1 MIVYVSEVMSG
12 SEVAAHLGV
21 SDRRVR
27 ALIDSGQLPGHQIAG
42 RWVVPAEAVSSFLSR
57 SAGRPM
63 AERSA
68 WSVMSRLAGEDV
80 QIPSRLRDRLGLLED
95 APFPHLRLL
104 AWMSA
109 RGQLFRAW
117 AFRPVIDDLSVDD
130 RLILSG
136 EHGAQNLAPSD
147 HLHAYV
153 AAADLDRVVNDHNLR
168 AAAGGKLPNVFLWA
182 VANPDAI
189 PRRPDNPH
197 IAADVVSAMDLLDD
211 GDPRAVGE
219 ASDIIARTLR
229 SARVR

>member
-1 MIVYVSEVMSG
+1 MIV
-12 SEVAAHLGV
+12 HLGV

-27 ALIDSGQLPGHQIAG
+27 ALIDSGQLPAHQIAG
-42 RWVVPAEAVSSFLSR
+42 RWVVSAEAVSGFLSR

-68 WSVMSRLAGEDV
+68 WSVMSRLAGED
-80 QIPSRLRDRLGLLED
+80 IRMSSRLRNQLVHLGD
-95 APFPHLRLL
+95 GPAPHLRLW

-117 AFRPVIDDLSVDD
+117 AFSPVIDDLSGDD

-136 EHGAQNLAPSD
+136 EHGVQNLAPSD

-153 AAADLDRVVNDHNLR
+153 AAADIDQVVDDHNLH
-168 AAAGGKLPNVFLWA
+168 AVSGGRVPNVLLWA
-182 VANPDAI
+182 VADPDAI

-197 IAADVVSAMDLLDD
+197 IAADVVSALDLLDD

-229 SARVR
+229 SAEAR

>member
-1 MIVYVSEVMSG
+1 
-12 SEVAAHLGV
+12 
-21 SDRRVR
+21 
-27 ALIDSGQLPGHQIAG
+27 
-42 RWVVPAEAVSSFLSR
+42 
-57 SAGRPM
+57 M
-63 AERSA
+63 AERWA

-80 QIPSRLRDRLGLLED
+80 QMPSRLRDRIGLLED
-95 APFPHLRLL
+95 LPSPHLRLR

-109 RGQLFRAW
+109 RGRLFRAW
-117 AFRPVIDDLSVDD
+117 AFRPVIDDLSVDE

-153 AAADLDRVVNDHNLR
+153 AAAELDQVVDDHNLR
-168 AAAGGKLPNVFLWA
+168 AATGRRLPNVFLWA
-182 VANPDAI
+182 VADLDAI

-219 ASDIIARTLR
+219 ASDIIARTLK
-229 SARVR
+229 SAGVR